1 MINPCPLE
9 HDEQV
14 ALMEWAGIA
23 SRSIHALALLFAIPN
38 GGERHKAVAAK
49 LKAEGVKPG
58 VPDLCLPVP
67 SGDYHG
73 LFIEMKRI
81 RGSKT
86 TSDQLEW
93 IEALRKQGYRV
104 EVCNGWEAAKDVL
117 LEYLSDGCGA

>member
-1 MINPCPLE
+1 MNNQRPPCPLE
-9 HDEQV
+9 HDEQA
-14 ALMEWAGIA
+14 ALIQWAEIA
-23 SRSIHALALLFAIPN
+23 SRSNHALALLFAIPN

-81 RGSKT
+81 RGSST
-86 TSDQLEW
+86 TLWQLEW
-93 IEALRKQGYRV
+93 IDALRQQGYRV
-104 EVCNGWEAAKDVL
+104 EVCKGWEAAKDVL
-117 LEYLSDGCGA
+117 LEYLNE